1 VLVMICSR
9 WLSVAACIVLLV
21 ACGKPDRQARSDCE
35 AAKRWLEL
43 AASDVAR
50 CLNNRAFRD
59 ELKARVDERFAET
72 LTLTHNRDRGVVSPR
87 GYDVSTFEVI
97 ETTKDLP
104 VNMLGLAEESAVHIG
119 KRYAIKA

>member
-1 VLVMICSR
+1 MGS
-9 WLSVAACIVLLV
+9 
-21 ACGKPDRQARSDCE
+21 PT
-35 AAKRWLEL
+35 AKRDPI
-43 AASDVAR
+43 AKQPRDGSNSRPVTVAR
-50 CLNNRAFRD
+50 YLNNRAFRD